1 MKRLIPFLLALLC
14 ILTTHGQDSSVVI
27 SSKYIGIVKSK
38 ASALSEKL
46 DKKSATALAHL
57 QKQENRIKRK
67 LFRLDSSRA
76 KELFDG
82 SKARYEALMQKLDN
96 SSSPTQYI
104 PYLDTLTTS
113 FSFLE
118 KNKSLVSKAVELD
131 KNLSEVSDKLKDFGT
146 SVAKAEDIKAFIKE
160 RRAFLKEQ
168 LKNLPFAG
176 ELKKLNKQAY
186 YYSAQVNEYKE
197 ALRDSKKLE
206 RKAITILSKTKL
218 FRDFMRKNSQLASLF
233 RIPDPDD
240 LAGSTASLAGLQT
253 RAGINTLIQDR
264 IGTGA
269 NVQAMLQENM
279 QSAQTQL
286 SQLKDNVAK
295 FSNGSFG
302 NNSSDTEIPDF
313 KPNNQRTKSF
323 LKRLEFGGNVQ
334 TQKAR
339 QYFPVTSDVGLS
351 LGYKLNDK
359 SVIGI
364 GGSYKLGLGRG
375 WNDIKFTNEGIGL
388 RSFIDYKIKG
398 SLFVSGGYEQN
409 YRNAFYSI
417 DQLRNLNSWQSSG
430 LIGLSKKYSISKKL
444 SGNAQLLWDFLSY
457 RQQPRTQAVL
467 FRVGYSLK

>member
-1 MKRLIPFLLALLC
+1 MKRSIPFFVAVFC
-14 ILTTHGQDSSVVI
+14 IFTTHGQDSSVVI

-38 ASALSEKL
+38 ASALSKKL
-46 DKKSATALAHL
+46 DKKSAAALADL
-57 QKQENRIKRK
+57 QKQENRIRRK

-76 KELFDG
+76 KELFHA
-82 SKARYEALMQKLDN
+82 SKARYDALMQKLN
-96 SSSPTQYI
+96 NPSSPTQYI

-118 KNKSLVSKAVELD
+118 KNKSLISKSAGLD
-131 KNLSEVSDKLKDFGT
+131 QNLNEVSGKLKDFGA
-146 SVAKAEDIKAFIKE
+146 SMAKAEDIKAFIKE

-168 LKNLPFAG
+168 LKNLPFAR
-176 ELKKLNKQAY
+176 ELKKLNQQAY

-206 RKAITILSKTKL
+206 RKAITLLSKTRL

-253 RAGINTLIQDR
+253 RAGINALIQDR

-269 NVQAMLQENM
+269 SAQAMLQENM
-279 QSAQTQL
+279 RGAQTQL
-286 SQLKDNVAK
+286 SQLKDKVSK

-302 NNSSDTEIPDF
+302 NNSSDTEVPDF

-334 TQKAR
+334 TQRAR
-339 QYFPVTSDVGLS
+339 QYFPVTSDLALS
-351 LGYKLNDK
+351 IGYKLNDK

-409 YRNAFYSI
+409 YRNAFYTI
-417 DQLRNLNSWQSSG
+417 DQLRNLSSWQSSG
-430 LIGLSKKYSISKKL
+430 LLGLSKKYRISSKL
-444 SGNAQLLWDFLSY
+444 NGNVQLLWDFLSY
-457 RQQPRTQAVL
+457 SQVPRTQAIL
-467 FRVGYSLK
+467 FRVGYNLK